1 MSKTTTKPAV
11 GYIRMSSDQQQ
22 DSPVRQRKDVEALA
36 KRLGY
41 RIVRWYEDH
50 GLTGTESSKRKDFQ
64 KLLADAK
71 NGSFCA
77 VLLSEQSRMSRED
90 VFDAMV
96 HWKLLRDAGV
106 KIVTCQRGELD
117 FSNLGGVI
125 TAIVDQYGAR
135 EEAVRL
141 ADRSLS
147 GKRLAISQGKKQG
160 GPPYG
165 YDREILDET
174 GRVVRRVGPTE
185 KFRRPIQ
192 WASRLVASSDTQ
204 AVEAVR
210 TMFEAVA
217 GGASCGAV
225 ARQLNRAGVRTMFGK
240 RFNASS
246 VRRTVTNPVYIGT
259 IVAGKKQ
266 RRGKFRS
273 LFDDGGIVCEEAHE
287 PLVSRDLFDRTQ
299 RMLPRNHKPSKAP
312 TPGRYLLTGVV
323 YLSDGRR
330 LQGGTMSHSDRKV
343 VRRYYTLPPK
353 EFEEHPDEHDRP
365 GFRADTIEQGV
376 LAKLQSFMSDERTKR
391 AIRSEITRRTK
402 KAEANV
408 GRLETQMEALRAKIE
423 RATENLALA
432 NPEDIPGISK
442 LLAGWRDQEA
452 NIKDKLRQARGEGAP
467 SPEALEVIG
476 RLDELLERL
485 SEADHEKLSF
495 AIRQTI
501 KRVTL
506 RRERRHQNGYRV
518 TM

>member
-1 MSKTTTKPAV
+1 MKKTTMKPAV

-22 DSPVRQRKDVEALA
+22 DSPARQRKDIEAMA

-50 GLTGTESSKRKDFQ
+50 GLTGTESSKRKDFL

-96 HWKLLRDAGV
+96 NWKLLRDAGV

-135 EEAVRL
+135 EESIRL
-141 ADRSLS
+141 ADRVIS
-147 GKRLAISQGKKQG
+147 GKRLAISRGQKQG

-174 GRVVRRVGPTE
+174 GCVVRRVSATE

-192 WASRLVASSDTQ
+192 WSSRLVASSDVQ

-225 ARQLNRAGVRTMFGK
+225 ARQLNRDGVRTIFGK

-246 VRRTVTNPVYIGT
+246 VRRTVTNPAYIGK
-259 IVAGKKQ
+259 IVAGRK

-273 LFDDGGIVCEEAHE
+273 LHDDGGVICEDAHE
-287 PLVSRDLFDRTQ
+287 PLVSRDLFDRAQ
-299 RMLPRNHKPSKAP
+299 RMLRRSQKPSKAP
-312 TPGRYLLTGVV
+312 TPGKYLLTGLI
-323 YLSDGRR
+323 YLGDGAR
-330 LQGGTMSHSDRKV
+330 LQGCTMSHSDRKV
-343 VRRYYTLPPK
+343 VRRYYSLPARA
-353 EFEEHPDEHDRP
+353 FEEHPDESRYP
-365 GFRADTIEQGV
+365 
-376 LAKLQSFMSDERTKR
+376 
-391 AIRSEITRRTK
+391 
-402 KAEANV
+402 
-408 GRLETQMEALRAKIE
+408 
-423 RATENLALA
+423 
-432 NPEDIPGISK
+432 DIPPSGIV
-442 LLAGWRDQEA
+442 LLTP
-452 NIKDKLRQARGEGAP
+452 RQ
-467 SPEALEVIG
+467 SEV
-476 RLDELLERL
+476 
-485 SEADHEKLSF
+485 
-495 AIRQTI
+495 
-501 KRVTL
+501 
-506 RRERRHQNGYRV
+506 
-518 TM
+518 